1 MVFVVSWDKIALVY
15 QTQPQKKGEW
25 YWDFLWWRLDDG
37 EEALDGAKRELLE
50 EGGMVSDEW
59 TLIRRYSQSWHI
71 DWDTY
76 YFVARDCCVVQ
87 QPKLD
92 SGEKLE
98 IRWVSFDEMVEMIKT
113 NKLWDISLKAE
124 LMTLKVDGKLDEF
137 RELLF

>member
-1 MVFVVSWDKIALVY
+1 
-15 QTQPQKKGEW
+15 
-25 YWDFLWWRLDDG
+25 
-37 EEALDGAKRELLE
+37 
-50 EGGMVSDEW
+50 
-59 TLIRRYSQSWHI
+59 
-71 DWDTY
+71 
-76 YFVARDCCVVQ
+76 VVQ